1 MTNPFSLYVTT
12 QCLTNFVLLEPLLN
26 SPAPNADQLAQMAQK
41 QILRQTEAG
50 VSERL
55 CFEDEIKQIHAA
67 NLSLA
72 DEKRAW
78 QTYINFELEKA
89 EPVRARLLYERAL
102 VSLDLDL

>member
-1 MTNPFSLYVTT
+1 M
-12 QCLTNFVLLEPLLN
+12 
-26 SPAPNADQLAQMAQK
+26 
-41 QILRQTEAG
+41 
-50 VSERL
+50 SERL

-89 EPVRARLLYERAL
+89 EPVRARLLFERAL
-102 VSLDLDL
+102 VSLDLDLQFWLSYINFI